1 MRNPVASSLGKGVV
15 MSSIKPPVVIV
26 DRRGNDINIHASIED
41 AQLHLEAID
50 VKNNEY
56 RGYDSEGRLL
66 ALDVVID
73 KTSVLFGLFQTSVER
88 VRIRQAE
95 DEPLH
100 ADELCTALFRFLR
113 ALGVIDNS
121 LSFEDVDQLIERVM
135 KLRNRSGAQTSS

>member
-1 MRNPVASSLGKGVV
+1 MGKGVV
-15 MSSIKPPVVIV
+15 MSAIKPPVVIV
-26 DRRGNDINIHASIED
+26 DRRGNDISIHASIED

-50 VKNNEY
+50 VKNSEY
-56 RGYDSEGRLL
+56 RAYDSEGCLL

-73 KTSVLFGLFQTSVER
+73 KTSVLFGFFQTSVER

-100 ADELCTALFRFLR
+100 ADELRTALLRFLE

-121 LSFEDVDQLIERVM
+121 LSFGDMDQLIERVVEL
-135 KLRNRSGAQTSS
+135 LRSREVKT

>member
-1 MRNPVASSLGKGVV
+1 MNL
-15 MSSIKPPVVIV
+15 IKPPIVIV

-56 RGYDSEGRLL
+56 TAYDSEGRLL

-73 KTSVLFGLFQTSVER
+73 KTSILFGFFQTSVER

-95 DEPLH
+95 DDPFH
-100 ADELCTALFRFLR
+100 ADELRTALFRFLK
-113 ALGVIDNS
+113 ALGVVDNS
-121 LSFEDVDQLIERVM
+121 LSSENMDQLIERVM
-135 KLRNRSGAQTSS
+135 EVIPSREVKRHESG